1 MTVTLPAEWEQFVQ
15 ERVAAG
21 LSADAIL
28 IQALQVLQQK
38 EQHEAKLAALK
49 ADIQV
54 GLDQLDAGQGVPG
67 AFNARQMLDDIRRER
82 GQQCGT

>member
-1 MTVTLPAEWEQFVQ
+1 MTVTLPPEWEQFVA

-21 LSADAIL
+21 RSADEVLVAAL
-28 IQALQVLQQK
+28 QALHLK
-38 EQHEAKLAALK
+38 EQHEAKRFALV

-67 AFNARQMLDDIRRER
+67 PFNARQVLEDLRRER
-82 GQQCGT
+82 GQRCGN